1 MTYMPN
7 QTESGKAF
15 EYALA
20 VSLYEKLYNA
30 KFVKDSSYNVAQ
42 KCFNLF
48 NGTVQQEYKSASQ
61 AAIQHIIN
69 LEPHLEDND
78 TMTITIQSDQKGVQG
93 DVRDIV
99 LLNSTN
105 WQIGFSAK
113 NNNNAVKHS
122 RLSDKIDF
130 GEKWFG
136 IKCSEN
142 YMNEVKSIFGKLRDM
157 ETIPWNSL
165 VNKETDYYIPTL
177 EAFKTEICRLAQ
189 EHSNIPMKLIMY
201 LIGKNDFYKIMKY
214 DKYTQIQGYNLYGTL
229 NELTYK
235 KPKYKVKRL
244 KFPTEIIRTQ
254 IVNNNKLE
262 MILDNGWELSFR
274 IHNARTKIEPS
285 LKFDVQ
291 LVGIPN
297 NMYNDREWW

>member
-1 MTYMPN
+1 MPN

-20 VSLYEKLYNA
+20 VSLFKKLHNV
-30 KFVKDSSYNVAQ
+30 KFVKDSSYNIAQ

-48 NGTVQQEYKSASQ
+48 NGIAQQEYMLASQ

-69 LEPHLEDND
+69 LEPHLEDED
-78 TMTITIQSDQKGVQG
+78 TMTIAIQSDQKGITG

-99 LLNSTN
+99 LLNSAN

-113 NNNNAVKHS
+113 NNHNAVKHS

-136 IKCSEN
+136 IKCSKN
-142 YMNEVKSIFGKLRDM
+142 YMNEVKSIFCKLRDM
-157 ETIPWNSL
+157 KTTRWKHL
-165 VNKETDYYIPTL
+165 HNKAIDYYIPTL
-177 EAFKTEICRLAQ
+177 EAFKTEICRLIQ
-189 EHSNIPMKLIMY
+189 EHDTIPMRLIMY
-201 LIGKNDFYKIMKY
+201 LLGNNDFYKIMKY

-229 NELTYK
+229 NEQSDV
-235 KPKYKVKRL
+235 KPKYNVKKL
-244 KFPTEIIRTQ
+244 NFPTEIIKTQ

-262 MILDNGWELSFR
+262 MIFDNGWELSFR
-274 IHNARTKIEPS
+274 IHNARTKIESS